1 MSWKCPQCE
10 GEKVLDQIDCKDFF
24 GDHYSYIQC
33 VNCKVYSISPLPT
46 NEQLAKAYS
55 EAYYGEK
62 ETKFIGPIEKWIDR
76 LRFRKAQKVALQI
89 PEGGKVLDIGC
100 GNGRF
105 LNYLATTRKVKAYGI
120 EMEGKSAERAA
131 NLPSVNLMLGSFE
144 EMKIPESEFD
154 FFSMIHVIEHLK
166 YPYKALDKAI
176 DLLKSEASVYIAY
189 PNIASRQAQK
199 YRGAWLHLDP
209 PRHLNFIEPY
219 ELIAF
224 MKSKGFDLVLENH
237 SSLEYNPYGEVQ
249 SRLNQMENQR
259 DYLFEKLKGNKNVPG
274 NSAVKTIKHLLWAAV
289 LAPRALYLNYAE
301 ARKKQG
307 ACVEMYFRRAST
319 SSA

>member
-10 GEKVLDQIDCKDFF
+10 GETVLDQIDCKDFF
-24 GDHYSYIQC
+24 ADHYSYIQC
-33 VNCKVYSISPLPT
+33 ANCKVYSISPLPT

-76 LRFRKAQKVALQI
+76 LRFRKAQKVANAI

-105 LNYLATTRKVKAYGI
+105 LNYLAETRNVKAFGI

-131 NLPSVNLMLGSFE
+131 KLPSVNMLLGSFE
-144 EMKIPESEFD
+144 EMEVSESDFD

-166 YPYKALDKAI
+166 YPYKAIEKGI
-176 DLLKSEASVYIAY
+176 GLLKSEASVYIAY

-199 YRGAWLHLDP
+199 HQGAWLHLDP
-209 PRHLNFIEPY
+209 PRHLNFIPPE
-219 ELIAF
+219 ELISY
-224 MKSKGFDLVLENH
+224 MKSKGFELIFENH

-249 SRLNQMENQR
+249 SRLNQKETQR
-259 DYLFEKLKGNKNVPG
+259 DYLFEKLKGNKDVPG
-274 NSAVKTIKHLLWAAV
+274 NSFGKTLKHFIQAAM
-289 LAPRALYLNYAE
+289 LAPRAFWLNYRDAKQ
-301 ARKKQG
+301 KKG
-307 ACVEMYFRRAST
+307 ACVEMYFSRV
-319 SSA
+319 